1 MSGQVFE
8 AKIHREFL
16 REALGAILAISD
28 SGRLNISP
36 EALSVRMTDPANVAL
51 ISFDLELE
59 AFEVYNFAP
68 PEDAP
73 DYIQIGVDFQ
83 KLASVLAISSAE
95 FVSISLKRFGSAK
108 ETDQFPEVNLM
119 SLKMDGLSYSLDLF
133 DPSIMRKEPQV
144 PELELPAKASL
155 FFEDWYKAI
164 RAAEKVGDVVL
175 IKVDES
181 GLVLEVEGESDKLR
195 ASFPA
200 SLLMDFTPAEVTARF
215 ALGYLSVLSKAARAA
230 YASQL
235 WLSLGRDMPIEIQFH
250 IAEGKGHVVYWLAP
264 RVE

>member
-8 AKIHREFL
+8 AKIHREVL
-16 REALGAILAISD
+16 RVALAAIIAIAD
-28 SGRLNISP
+28 SGKLNISP
-36 EALSVRMTDPANVAL
+36 ESVFLRMTDPANVAL
-51 ISFDLELE
+51 IGLDLKRE
-59 AFEVYNFAP
+59 AFEVYDFVP
-68 PEDAP
+68 PEDP
-73 DYIQIGVDFQ
+73 PHVVQIGLDFQ
-83 KLASVLAISSAE
+83 KLASVLAISRAE
-95 FVSISLKRFGSAK
+95 FVKLALPQQSNRLAL
-108 ETDQFPEVNLM
+108 Q
-119 SLKMDGLSYSLDLF
+119 MDGLSYSLDLF

-175 IKVDES
+175 IKVDDS
-181 GLVLEVEGESDKLR
+181 GLVLEVEGESDKLT

-200 SLLMDFTPAEVTARF
+200 SLVMDFTPAEVAARF

-235 WLSLGRDMPIEIQFH
+235 WLALGRDMPIEIQFH
-250 IAEGKGHVVYWLAP
+250 IAEGKGDVVYWLAP

>member
-1 MSGQVFE
+1 MSELVFE
-8 AKIHREFL
+8 AKIHREYL
-16 REALGAILAISD
+16 REALAALLAISD

-36 EALSVRMTDPANVAL
+36 EAMSVRMTDPANVAL
-51 ISFDLELE
+51 INFKLEFE
-59 AFEVYNFAP
+59 AFEHYDFSP
-68 PEDAP
+68 PEYAP
-73 DYIQIGVDFQ
+73 DYVQVGLDFQ
-83 KLASVLAISSAE
+83 KLASVLAIPSAE
-95 FVSISLKRFGSAK
+95 FVTISLTSQSNRLAL
-108 ETDQFPEVNLM
+108 QL
-119 SLKMDGLSYSLDLF
+119 DGLSYSLDLF

-144 PELELPAKASL
+144 PELELPAKVSL

-175 IKVDES
+175 VRVDES
-181 GLVLEVEGESDKLR
+181 GLVLEAEGDSDKLT

-200 SLLMDFTPAEVTARF
+200 SLLMDFTPAEVASRF

-235 WLSLGRDMPIEIQFH
+235 WLALGRDMPIEIQFH

>member
-8 AKIHREFL
+8 AKIHREYL
-16 REALGAILAISD
+16 REALRALLAISD

-51 ISFDLELE
+51 ISFDLKRE
-59 AFEVYNFAP
+59 AFEVYDFTP
-68 PEDAP
+68 PEDP
-73 DYIQIGVDFQ
+73 PHIVQIGVDFQ
-83 KLASVLAISSAE
+83 KLVSVLSISSAE
-95 FVSISLKRFGSAK
+95 FVSISLPSQLNRLA
-108 ETDQFPEVNLM
+108 LR
-119 SLKMDGLSYSLDLF
+119 MDGLSYSLDLF

-155 FFEDWYKAI
+155 FFEDWYRAI

-175 IKVDES
+175 IKIGGS
-181 GLVLEVEGESDKLR
+181 GLVLEAEGESDKLR

-200 SLLMDFTPAEVTARF
+200 SLLLDFTPAEVTARF

-235 WLSLGRDMPIEIQFH
+235 WLSFGRDMPIEIQFH
-250 IAEGKGHVVYWLAP
+250 IAEGKGDVVYWLAP

>member
-8 AKIHREFL
+8 AKIHREYL
-16 REALGAILAISD
+16 REALGALLAISD

-36 EALSVRMTDPANVAL
+36 EALSVRMTDSANVAL
-51 ISFDLELE
+51 INFKLEFE
-59 AFEVYNFAP
+59 AFEHYDFSP

-73 DYIQIGVDFQ
+73 DYTQIGLDFQ

-95 FVSISLKRFGSAK
+95 FVKLALPQQSNRLAL
-108 ETDQFPEVNLM
+108 Q
-119 SLKMDGLSYSLDLF
+119 MDGLSYSLDLF

-155 FFEDWYKAI
+155 FFEDWYRAI

-175 IKVDES
+175 IKIGGS
-181 GLVLEVEGESDKLR
+181 GLTLEVEGESEKLR
-195 ASFPA
+195 ASFP
-200 SLLMDFTPAEVTARF
+200 SSVLMDFTRAEAAARF

-235 WLSLGRDMPIEIQFH
+235 WLALGRDMPIEIRFH